1 MVAVDYSTQV
11 RSLLMGDNVR
21 WTNFQNFP
29 RNTSYIRPLGSP
41 TVVTF
46 SFEQALPSYMPASA
60 AYSFRP
66 LTEAEKGSVRQAAAM
81 WDNASG
87 VVMMEVGAGQGQIAI
102 SAYDF
107 NTTGS
112 QGLEGYAS
120 YPGYGAA
127 GDVYFNTRNSI
138 STGLALHEFGH
149 ALGLKHPFESIGT
162 GVTLPQAEDK
172 TTNTVLSYSG
182 GFQTQLGPF
191 DVAAI
196 QYLYG
201 PNSGPE
207 AAYPAGYTAQSY
219 LAANPDVLQAVGT
232 DFGAANY
239 HYLAAGIWEGR
250 NASFNALG
258 YIASNPDLIHALG
271 ANTAAGT
278 DHYVYGGFREGRST
292 NSFNPYAYLASH
304 RDLEAAFGR
313 DEQAATLHYITGG
326 AAEGRTVAF
335 DPYAYMAANRDL
347 LRAFGSDTTAGVRH
361 YLDAGRAEGRP
372 TSGFDAQS
380 YLAANADLRA
390 AFGNDTAAATKHYVQ
405 YGYRQGRPTIYF
417 PPVTTATTGRAA
429 MAAAADELQ
438 GDSIQIQ
445 QTEVAGF
452 ATPSAAHLA
461 DALPRLSG
469 ADTATART
477 FQHELTV
484 PTAGLSDFG
493 FGLAQDNT
501 HTTLALYSPN
511 GNNWF

>member
-1 MVAVDYSTQV
+1 MAVDYSTQV
-11 RSLLMGDNVR
+11 RSLLVGSDVR
-21 WTNFQNFP
+21 WTNFKNFP

-41 TVVTF
+41 TVVAF
-46 SFEQALPSYMPASA
+46 SFEQAMPSYMPALA
-60 AYSFRP
+60 ALSFRP

-87 VVMMEVGAGQGQIAI
+87 VIMMEVGAGQGQIAV

-112 QGLEGYAS
+112 QGWEGYAS
-120 YPGYGAA
+120 YPGYGSA

-138 STGLALHEFGH
+138 STGLALHELGH
-149 ALGLKHPFESIGT
+149 ALGLKHPFEAIGT
-162 GVTLPQAEDK
+162 GVTLPSAEDK
-172 TTNTVLSYSG
+172 TTNTVMSYTG
-182 GFQTQLGPF
+182 GLQPQLGPF

-201 PNSGPE
+201 PNTGAE
-207 AAYPAGYTAQSY
+207 AAYPAGYTAQNY
-219 LAANPDVLQAVGT
+219 LASNPDLLQAFGA

-250 NASFNALG
+250 SASSFNPLE
-258 YIASNPDLIHALG
+258 YIASNPDLIRALS

-292 NSFNPYAYLASH
+292 NSFNPYAYLASY

-313 DEQAATLHYITGG
+313 DEQAATLHYISSG

-347 LRAFGSDTTAGVRH
+347 LRVFGSDTTAGARH
-361 YLDAGRAEGRP
+361 YLEVGRAEGRP
-372 TSGFDAQS
+372 ASGFDAQS

-390 AFGNDTAAATKHYVQ
+390 AFGNDTAAATKHYVE
-405 YGYRQGRPTIYF
+405 YGYRQGRPTFYI

-429 MAAAADELQ
+429 MASADELQ
-438 GDSIQIQ
+438 EDSIQVQ
-445 QTEVAGF
+445 QAGIAGF
-452 ATPSAAHLA
+452 AMPSATNLVE
-461 DALPRLSG
+461 ALPRLSG
-469 ADTATART
+469 ADTAAALT
-477 FQHELTV
+477 FQHGVTAPTV
-484 PTAGLSDFG
+484 SLSGFG

-501 HTTLALYSPN
+501 HTTLAFYSAN
-511 GNNWF
+511 GSTWL